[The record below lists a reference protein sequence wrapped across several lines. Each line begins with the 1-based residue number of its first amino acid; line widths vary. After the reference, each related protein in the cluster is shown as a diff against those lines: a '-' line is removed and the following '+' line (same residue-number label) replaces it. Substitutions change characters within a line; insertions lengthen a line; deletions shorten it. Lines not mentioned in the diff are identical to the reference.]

1 MGVAQKL
8 VLRHKP
14 VTIVG
19 VRAKYYRVQ
28 AFSVFRQH
36 ARLVEV
42 QEKQFAKN
50 ARPAEDMGSPKLLWN
65 ERSPYH
71 QVLTMMSAYGSVVKV
86 SQGQAVDLLATATA
100 SLTFLNIRF

>member
-19 VRAKYYRVQ
+19 VRAKFYRVQ

-36 ARLVEV
+36 ARPVGA
-42 QEKQFAKN
+42 QEKRFAKN
-50 ARPAEDMGSPKLLWN
+50 VRLAEDMGSPK
-65 ERSPYH
+65 
-71 QVLTMMSAYGSVVKV
+71 
-86 SQGQAVDLLATATA
+86 
-100 SLTFLNIRF
+100 SL